1 MSLMLA
7 SVTGPQEAEI
17 VVREGADIVDL
28 KDVRAGFGTAT
39 PEVVRATVAA
49 VAARRSV
56 SAVVG
61 EPAAGPERIAAIA
74 SALTQAGANYIKIG
88 LSPDRQRDELIRAL
102 APLARRAKLI
112 GVVFADDRA
121 DRTLIPVMAQSGF
134 AGVMLDTA
142 RKTGARLLDHMD
154 IPELALFVDAAHAHG
169 LMAGLAGSLET
180 PDIPRLLPLG
190 PDVLGFRRALCLDH
204 DRDAPIDPHAVAAVR
219 SLIPADTLKSHH
231 GGGGAPK
238 VDYRVLAARGY
249 AIDPHKEGAAT
260 DRIFVRDFELPVRI
274 GAYFHERAK
283 AQNVRFNI
291 EARIYRG
298 DRTPEDMRDVFS
310 YDLITDAVRIVA
322 AQEHIALIETLAER
336 IAALIL
342 TYPRVASVTVRAEKL
357 DIGPG
362 TFGVEIMRERR
373 AEVAKVHHL
382 FPAAGGGPRA
392 AT

>member
-7 SVTGPQEAEI
+7 SITGPEEAEI
-17 VVREGADIVDL
+17 AVRQGADIVDL
-28 KDVRAGFGTAT
+28 KDVRAGFGTV
-39 PEVVRATVAA
+39 PREVVRATVAA
-49 VAARRSV
+49 VARQRPV

-61 EPAAGPERIAAIA
+61 EPAAAPERVAAIA
-74 SALTQAGANYIKIG
+74 SALAEAGAAYIKIG
-88 LSPDRQRDELIRAL
+88 LSPDRQRGDLIRAL
-102 APLARRAKLI
+102 APLARNVKLI
-112 GVVFADDRA
+112 GVMFADDRA
-121 DRTLIPVMAQSGF
+121 DNSLIPVMEESGF

-142 RKTGARLLDHMD
+142 RKTGERLLDHWD
-154 IPELALFVDAAHAHG
+154 ITELGLFVDAAHNHG
-169 LMAGLAGSLET
+169 LMAGLAGSLEA

-204 DRDAPIDPHAVAAVR
+204 DRNARIDPAAVAAVR
-219 SLIPADTLKSHH
+219 ALIPADTLKSHH
-231 GGGGAPK
+231 VGGTVPK

-249 AIDPHKEGAAT
+249 SLEPHKEDAAT
-260 DRIFVRDFELPVRI
+260 DRIFVRDFDLAVRV
-274 GAYFHERAK
+274 GAYSRERAK
-283 AQNVRFNI
+283 PQNVRFNI

-310 YDLITDAVRIVA
+310 YDLITDAIRMVA

-342 TYPRVASVTVRAEKL
+342 SYARVASVTVRVEKL

-362 TFGVEIMRERR
+362 AVGVEIVRERR
-373 AEVAKVHHL
+373 AEVAKVHQL
-382 FPAAGGGPRA
+382 FPAAGGAPRA